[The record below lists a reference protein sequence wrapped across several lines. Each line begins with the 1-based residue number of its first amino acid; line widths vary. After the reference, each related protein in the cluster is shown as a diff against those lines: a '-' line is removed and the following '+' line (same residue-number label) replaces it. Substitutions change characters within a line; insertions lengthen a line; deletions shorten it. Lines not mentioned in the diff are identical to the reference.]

1 MKTED
6 INRIIASYIKGW
18 TDVDYAHD
26 TLSMHYAISQL
37 TTKHEEIFVAQLES
51 VFLRDNPLWDGPY
64 LLIGIEAHPWQ
75 LAEAFVKAIGQYE
88 G

>member
-1 MKTED
+1 MKAED
-6 INRIIASYIKGW
+6 INRIIASYIRGS
-18 TDVDYAHD
+18 TDVDYTND
-26 TLSMHYAISQL
+26 TLSMRYAISKL
-37 TTKHEEIFVAQLES
+37 TTKGEVLFVAQLES

-64 LLIGIEAHPWQ
+64 LLIGIKAHPWQ